1 MSSGGCRNLSWSAWS
16 RCSSPM
22 RMIRAPFGP
31 CPGEDGKSPGRTS
44 PCGGAVYLLDEADI
58 VICERGARGS
68 AFEIRRARARLGY
81 SRGDARLGGWRRL
94 LGHGHQENQLVHD
107 ERQVELILQPNLLC
121 SEPFELSPRVGNQSA
136 VLGQAGIA
144 G

>member
-44 PCGGAVYLLDEADI
+44 PCGGAVYLLDETDI
-58 VICERGARGS
+58 VICERDARGS
-68 AFEIRRARARLGY
+68 ALETPKNARAL
-81 SRGDARLGGWRRL
+81 SRFGHSLGDARLHGRCGL
-94 LGHGHQENQLVHD
+94 LGHGHHENELVED
-107 ERQVELILQPNLLC
+107 ERQVE
-121 SEPFELSPRVGNQSA
+121 F
-136 VLGQAGIA
+136 VL
-144 G
+144 

>member
-58 VICERGARGS
+58 VICERHARGS
-68 AFEIRRARARLGY
+68 ALETIDASPRPLIRLGY
-81 SRGDARLGGWRRL
+81 DRHHRFDFAFEAAPLIGTRIGDGGLR
-94 LGHGHQENQLVHD
+94 
-107 ERQVELILQPNLLC
+107 ER
-121 SEPFELSPRVGNQSA
+121 
-136 VLGQAGIA
+136 
-144 G
+144 